1 MIKKETGLA
10 AEAFL
15 NQSVLRLKGDEA
27 SFIVHY
33 WGVMP
38 YHYDNPVHKHS
49 FFEVCYVVAGSG
61 SYLDNGIL
69 FELKPGTLFCSRPEV
84 WHQIRSEFGMFLIY
98 VAFEFIE
105 AESGQRSAA
114 EYHDML
120 QAFNY
125 ITHAG
130 DDESVIMVWKAL
142 LHQAGNATLGLTEAV
157 KSLGY
162 ALLCSFPQV
171 FNAQKSGQPGSDRGR
186 LTRMSFSRVLN
197 QAQMFIRDNLSQPLL
212 LDDVAATIHVSRR
225 HLSRLFSEQTGQTYI
240 HYVKQERIRHAAHV
254 LKTTN
259 RPIKEI
265 AELTGFGSVHYFTN
279 VFTAEM
285 GRSPGQYRRDPL
297 WHQD

>member
-1 MIKKETGLA
+1 MIKKESGLA
-10 AEAFL
+10 AQLFL
-15 NQSVLRLKGDEA
+15 NQSVLRLKGDDA

-49 FFEVCYVVAGSG
+49 FFEVCYIIDGSG
-61 SYLDNGIL
+61 SYVDNGLL

-84 WHQIRSEFGMFLIY
+84 WHQIRSESGMYLIY

-114 EYHDML
+114 VFRNML
-120 QAFNY
+120 QAINY
-125 ITHAG
+125 ITQVG
-130 DDESVIMVWKAL
+130 EDEPVIMVWKAL
-142 LHQAGNATLGLTEAV
+142 LHQAGNFNNGLTDTVSA
-157 KSLGY
+157 LGY

-171 FNAQKSGQPGSDRGR
+171 FNVKKIGQLDQRGR
-186 LTRMSFSRVLN
+186 LTRISSSRVLN

-212 LDDVAATIHVSRR
+212 LDDLAAMVHVSRR

-240 HYVKQERIRHAAHV
+240 HYVKQERLRQSEYM

-259 RPIKEI
+259 CPIKEI
-265 AELTGFGSVHYFTN
+265 AELNGFGSVHYFTN

-285 GRSPGQYRRDPL
+285 GMSPGQYRRDPL